1 MHAGL
6 MQADQG
12 GSFAVGLA
20 SMPVISVYLLH
31 GVQCGAVASHAAS
44 DDDQIVVVLVV
55 GGLGDDRLTD
65 TDSAAPGD
73 GSPA

>member
-1 MHAGL
+1 MRGSCRPTKAGWELCSGSSLMHA
-6 MQADQG
+6 
-12 GSFAVGLA
+12 
-20 SMPVISVYLLH
+20 ISVYLLH
-31 GVQCGAVASHAAS
+31 GVQGGTVASHAAS

-65 TDSAAPGD
+65 TDGAAPGD